1 MKSKSLGFLC
11 FLFLLSNPVFSQK
24 VINSSD
30 ITKPQ
35 WLKGDFPKQTNS
47 TYVFKV
53 ASGDGTTLDDARKK
67 TISNLISDLASE
79 QGVTISTNSV
89 YLITEET
96 KNEIYSTGSKYDR
109 TTKVNTNDFKAAF
122 ELKDEY
128 WELVKEKNGT
138 TFYRCWTLY
147 SVANNVNSYHFDEVK
162 FTTNYGAAPILKSL
176 IAPGWG
182 QMQKGYTNK
191 GIVIL
196 SSELALLAGF
206 GASYGIHVNLIDKAN
221 NTRDINLRR
230 EYLDKADNAYITSNI
245 LGILAGAVYVY
256 NIIDVSASK
265 GAKHYL
271 FSENIKISPT
281 IDKNYVAI
289 NLRLNF

>member
-1 MKSKSLGFLC
+1 MFISNSLFA
-11 FLFLLSNPVFSQK
+11 QK
-24 VINSSD
+24 VTSSSE

-89 YLITEET
+89 YRITEET

-128 WELVKEKNGT
+128 WELIKEKGGT
-138 TFYRCWTLY
+138 TFYRCWSLY
-147 SVANNVNSYHFDEVK
+147 SVANNVNSYKFDEVK
-162 FTTNYGAAPILKSL
+162 FTTDYGAAPILKSL

-182 QMQKGYTNK
+182 QMQKGYNKK

-206 GASYGIHVNLIDKAN
+206 GASYGLHVNLIDKAN

-230 EYLDKADNAYITSNI
+230 EYQDKADNAYITSSI
-245 LGILAGAVYVY
+245 LGIVAGVVYVY
-256 NIIDVSASK
+256 NIVDVSASK

-271 FSENIKISPT
+271 ISDNIKVMPSIN
-281 IDKNYVAI
+281 KNYVAL
-289 NLRLNF
+289 NFRLNF